1 MRNIHKTSSAYVYFG
16 MRFKHREF
24 ISTQVRTIMKFLES
38 NDVTLPNG
46 GRLTVSRWQQLGHEF
61 GMQGEILVSTMLPL
75 AKIRWIIEGGI
86 DRVHRMLLDPS
97 DYIFRTAKSHKTA
110 ELVFRAT
117 NDLSLFQKIGY
128 KTLQLVQERQPFD
141 ANPIYA
147 ILHEPIYCQGYV
159 RVCRWYP
166 LPPTLLNIQ

>member
-75 AKIRWIIEGGI
+75 AKIR
-86 DRVHRMLLDPS
+86 
-97 DYIFRTAKSHKTA
+97 
-110 ELVFRAT
+110 
-117 NDLSLFQKIGY
+117 
-128 KTLQLVQERQPFD
+128 
-141 ANPIYA
+141 
-147 ILHEPIYCQGYV
+147 
-159 RVCRWYP
+159 
-166 LPPTLLNIQ
+166 